1 MSEAMNDILLTE
13 LVLRKLEGVIL
24 DIEHERL
31 VDHLSSS
38 DEKIG
43 QYNDLVILHSIF
55 SEQAERVF
63 NITEKKPSP
72 YELDDL
78 LSALAENEEVAPP
91 VEIETEEPDKEKVFV
106 SKIQTQKPT
115 RKISKGTLF
124 PLFAAA

>member
-55 SEQAERVF
+55 SEQAA
-63 NITEKKPSP
+63 SGAC
-72 YELDDL
+72 L
-78 LSALAENEEVAPP
+78 
-91 VEIETEEPDKEKVFV
+91 
-106 SKIQTQKPT
+106 
-115 RKISKGTLF
+115 
-124 PLFAAA
+124 

>member
-55 SEQAERVF
+55 TEQAERVF
-63 NITEKKPSP
+63 NVTEKKPSP

-78 LSALAENEEVAPP
+78 LSALAEN
-91 VEIETEEPDKEKVFV
+91 
-106 SKIQTQKPT
+106 
-115 RKISKGTLF
+115 
-124 PLFAAA
+124 